1 MYRFVSEIKTKQSY
15 LTLYIMKIKAILF
28 AAAIFGAT
36 FFVTSTTENTNND
49 TKIEKQAV
57 DKRLIKVPA
66 AG

>member
-1 MYRFVSEIKTKQSY
+1 
-15 LTLYIMKIKAILF
+15 MKIKAILF

-36 FFVTSTTENTNND
+36 FFVTSTTENNND

-57 DKRLIKVPA
+57 DRSKLKIPA

>member
-1 MYRFVSEIKTKQSY
+1 
-15 LTLYIMKIKAILF
+15 MKIKAILF

-36 FFVTSTTENTNND
+36 FFVTSTTETDNSND
-49 TKIEKQAV
+49 TKIEKQAM